1 MATPYAEHL
10 NGGDPVAA
18 LRTSLVEYDA
28 RVATLTPALW
38 NASYAPGKW
47 SAHQVMLHVTQWEM
61 FFGVR
66 VRCALSLPNYVIQ
79 PMDQDPFMAIE
90 SSTVNGPTAWSA
102 FRALRTMHIALSTSL
117 TSEQRHKTV
126 VHASRGT
133 IDVND
138 LLITLAGHAIH
149 HLKQLQTLR

>member
-1 MATPYAEHL
+1 MPTPYAEHL
-10 NGGDPVAA
+10 NGGDPVEA
-18 LRTSLVEYDA
+18 LRTSLADYES

-38 NASYAPGKW
+38 NESYAPGKW

-66 VRCALSLPNYVIQ
+66 VRCALALPNYVIQ
-79 PMDQDPFMAIE
+79 PMDQDPFMEIE
-90 SSTVNGPTAWSA
+90 SPTVNGPTAWSA
-102 FRALRTMHIALSTSL
+102 FRALRTMNIALAGSL
-117 TSEQRHKTV
+117 TSAQRQQSAQ
-126 VHASRGT
+126 HATRGT

-149 HLKQLQTLR
+149 HLKQLQQLR